1 MSDATVKTMT
11 PTQLATKLAGADN
24 AEKVAKTFVR
34 PYLRKHFA
42 RNDEAR
48 GTSWTLTNDQIKA
61 VTDAYKARK
70 A

>member
-1 MSDATVKTMT
+1 MT
-11 PTQLATKLAGADN
+11 PTELATKLGGKDN
-24 AEKVAKTFVR
+24 AEKLAKTLVR

-42 RNDEAR
+42 RTAEQR
-48 GTSWTLTNDQIKA
+48 GTSWDLTPEAIKA